1 MPATAEHLET
11 LEREATLS
19 EIFRIAL
26 YLQEHLG
33 QRVTAYLSGIKD
45 AKMVGQWAKGKRQP
59 RDPSAFRLRQAYPA
73 ARLLVDTF
81 GNETA
86 KAWFFGTNQRL
97 DDEAPAYV
105 LRYGETPD
113 DFRLVLPAARAF
125 IQGGAG

>member
-1 MPATAEHLET
+1 MPAAAEQLET

-19 EIFRIAL
+19 EISRIAR

-45 AKMVGQWAKGKRQP
+45 AKMVGQWAKGRRRP
-59 RDPSAFRLRQAYPA
+59 RDPAAFRLRQAYPA
-73 ARLLVDTF
+73 ARLLVETF

-86 KAWFFGTNQRL
+86 KAWFFGTNLRL

-105 LRYGETPD
+105 LRYGENPD
-113 DFRLVLPAARAF
+113 DFRFVLPAARAF
-125 IQGGAG
+125 VEGGAG

>member
-1 MPATAEHLET
+1 MPAAAEQLEN
-11 LEREATLS
+11 LEREAILS
-19 EIFRIAL
+19 EISRIAR

-45 AKMVGQWAKGKRQP
+45 AKMVGQWARGKRRP
-59 RDPSAFRLRQAYPA
+59 REPSAFRLRQAYPA
-73 ARLLVDTF
+73 ARLLIETF

-86 KAWFFGTNQRL
+86 KAWFFGTNMRL

-113 DFRLVLPAARAF
+113 DFRFVLPAARAF
-125 IQGGAG
+125 IEGGAG

>member
-1 MPATAEHLET
+1 MSAVVEKLEA

-19 EIFRIAL
+19 EISRIAG

-45 AKMVGQWAKGKRQP
+45 AKMVGQWARGKQRP
-59 RDPSAFRLRQAYPA
+59 REPAGFRLRQAYPA
-73 ARLLVDTF
+73 ARLLVESY

-86 KAWFFGTNQRL
+86 KAWFFGTNARL

-113 DFRLVLPAARAF
+113 DFRFLLPAARALVE
-125 IQGGAG
+125 GGAG